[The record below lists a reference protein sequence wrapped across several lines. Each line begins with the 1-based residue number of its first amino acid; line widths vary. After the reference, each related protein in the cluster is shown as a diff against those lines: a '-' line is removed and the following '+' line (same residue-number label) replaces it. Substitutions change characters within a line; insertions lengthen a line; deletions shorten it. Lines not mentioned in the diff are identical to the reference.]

1 VSESEVNPFA
11 ASRILVVDDEEQ
23 NVRLLE
29 RILER
34 AGFTDVRSTT
44 DPFRVPA
51 LYAGFQPDLVLLD
64 LHMPKR
70 DGFGV
75 LEDLAPYTAGEQ
87 YLPVLM
93 LTGDPSVDAKVRA
106 LRIGA
111 KEFLTKP
118 FDVDEVLLRIR
129 GLLETRGMY
138 RSLAEQNAELERRVR
153 ERTHALEEAE
163 LEILERLAAAAEFR
177 DDDTGQHTQRV
188 GELAARLAAAVGL
201 PDDQAEL
208 IRRTAPLH
216 DVGKI
221 GIPDSVLLKRGKL
234 TPAEF
239 EIMKTHTLVG
249 ARLLSG
255 GRSALVQMAERIAR
269 SHHERWDGK
278 GYPDGLAG
286 EDIPIE
292 ARIVS
297 VVDVIDAL
305 SHARPY
311 REAWPIERVLD
322 LIRGGRGAHF
332 DPALVD
338 ALLGDAFATY
348 FHRLS
353 VAMKVGRSQP
363 RDVPVVAAARS

>member
-1 VSESEVNPFA
+1 VSVSETGGLGSA
-11 ASRILVVDDEEQ
+11 RILVVDDEEQ
-23 NVRLLE
+23 NVRVLE

-44 DPFRVPA
+44 DPFRVPS
-51 LYAGFQPDLVLLD
+51 LYATFQPDLVLLD

-75 LEDLAPYTAGEQ
+75 LEDLAPFIANER

-93 LTGDPSVDAKVRA
+93 LTGDPSADAKLRA
-106 LRIGA
+106 LRLGA
-111 KEFLTKP
+111 KDFLTKP
-118 FDVDEVLLRIR
+118 FDFDEVLLRIR
-129 GLLETRGMY
+129 NLLETRFVY
-138 RSLAEQNAELERRVR
+138 QSIAEQNAELERRVR
-153 ERTHALEEAE
+153 ERTRALEEAE
-163 LEILERLAAAAEFR
+163 LEVLDRLAAAAEYR
-177 DDDTGQHTQRV
+177 DDDTGQHTKRV
-188 GELAARLAAAVGL
+188 GELAARLATVVGL
-201 PDDQAEL
+201 PVEQVDL
-208 IRRTAPLH
+208 LRRAAPLH

-221 GIPDSVLLKRGKL
+221 GIPDSVLLKPGKL
-234 TPAEF
+234 SPAEF
-239 EIMKTHTLVG
+239 EIMKTHALIG

-338 ALLGDAFATY
+338 ALLGDAFASY

-353 VAMKVGRSQP
+353 VGLG
-363 RDVPVVAAARS
+363 ARRNPPPSGA